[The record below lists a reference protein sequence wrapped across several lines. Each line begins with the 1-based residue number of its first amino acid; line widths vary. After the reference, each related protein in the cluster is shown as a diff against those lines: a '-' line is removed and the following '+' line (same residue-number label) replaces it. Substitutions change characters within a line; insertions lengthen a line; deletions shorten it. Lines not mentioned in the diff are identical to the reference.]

1 MTVLSQATARL
12 AHADPNGN
20 AFDIKMGLN
29 KDGNEVG
36 IFRVV
41 YTDFDGNKTTE
52 YFEKNED
59 ATRYPKI
66 IEGFWNVID
75 AANKCDKTDKDR
87 LYQSIL
93 DSMKQLVNAQGKSF
107 LPHDVKKAMNEI
119 EGYFNI
125 ELTVW

>member
-1 MTVLSQATARL
+1 MVMKS
-12 AHADPNGN
+12 
-20 AFDIKMGLN
+20 
-29 KDGNEVG
+29 
-36 IFRVV
+36 
-41 YTDFDGNKTTE
+41 E
-52 YFEKNED
+52 YFVSFTPILMVTKPQSTSRKTRMPL
-59 ATRYPKI
+59 ARYPKI